1 MLQILLVKDIQH
13 IFFDLDHTLWDFDAN
28 SEQAFEV
35 IFQDMFP
42 TLVVADFLAHYIPIN
57 QACWKLYQ
65 EDKITHETLR
75 YQRLKQSFDALN
87 LSVSDDQI
95 DYISDAY
102 INLLPEFNQLFA
114 HTHETLSYL
123 QQRYDLH
130 IITNGFAEVQFKKM
144 TRSHLLPY
152 FKTITNSEQAGAKK
166 PNPIIFEH
174 ALKIAKANKQQSIMV
189 GDSLEA
195 DVLGALDFGMKA
207 IFFNPNQAQIQINVL
222 QINNLAEL
230 KKLF

>member
-1 MLQILLVKDIQH
+1 MNNIQH
-13 IFFDLDHTLWDFDAN
+13 IFFDLDHTLWDFDTN
-28 SEQAFEV
+28 SEKAFEV
-35 IFQDMFP
+35 IFQSLFP
-42 TLVVADFLAHYIPIN
+42 ELNVSAFLTHYIPIN

-174 ALKIAKANKQQSIMV
+174 ALKIAKADKQQSIMV

-207 IFFNPNQAQIQINVL
+207 IFFNPNQAQIQLNVL